1 VNEQGGEVSRSLV
14 LWAAARTV
22 DMHRSGECARC
33 RADGSCPNL
42 RWVSRE
48 YAAET
53 GSAGEVV
60 RR

>member
-1 VNEQGGEVSRSLV
+1 VNEQGGEVSRSLL

-22 DMHRSGECARC
+22 DMHRSGRCARC
-33 RADGSCPNL
+33 RPDGSCPNL

-48 YAAET
+48 YAAEACP
-53 GSAGEVV
+53 AGQVV

>member
-1 VNEQGGEVSRSLV
+1 VSRSLL

-22 DMHRSGECARC
+22 DMHRSGRCARC
-33 RADGSCPNL
+33 RPDGSCPNL

-48 YAAET
+48 YAAEACP
-53 GSAGEVV
+53 AGQVV